1 MYYDYSENI
10 KYIKPHR
17 VLALNRGEKEG
28 VLGVSIDNNNDEV
41 INYLKSKLIKEKPA
55 CRLVTDLGSILEC
68 LYEVYGTDGTMLIA
82 GNKLSDTVIYPFIR
96 MIKKKCKAVDAE
108 KLNLMLWKIYM
119 VSSRKKEFVTAAKKE
134 LQPYLTKKDEK
145 QIDTTYDTTYTIDRR
160 H

>member
-1 MYYDYSENI
+1 MYNEVEVKAILIAVHNIENVGLNS
-10 KYIKPHR
+10 KK
-17 VLALNRGEKEG
+17 VLLN
-28 VLGVSIDNNNDEV
+28 SIEWLRCQYEITQDE
-41 INYLKSKLIKEKPA
+41 SFLIKA
-55 CRLVTDLGSILEC
+55 VWH
-68 LYEVYGTDGTMLIA
+68 
-82 GNKLSDTVIYPFIR
+82 PFIR

-119 VSSRKKEFVTAAKKE
+119 VSSRKEEFVTAAKKE

>member
-1 MYYDYSENI
+1 MMEAKKKN
-10 KYIKPHR
+10 
-17 VLALNRGEKEG
+17 
-28 VLGVSIDNNNDEV
+28 
-41 INYLKSKLIKEKPA
+41 EKPA
-55 CRLVTDLGSILEC
+55 FRLVTDLVSILEC

-119 VSSRKKEFVTAAKKE
+119 VSSRKEEFVTAAKKE